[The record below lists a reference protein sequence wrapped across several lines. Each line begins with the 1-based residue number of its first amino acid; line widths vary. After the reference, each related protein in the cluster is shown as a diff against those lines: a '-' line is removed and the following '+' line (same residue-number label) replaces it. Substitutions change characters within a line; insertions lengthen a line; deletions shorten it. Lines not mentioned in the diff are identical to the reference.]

1 MLFELANQN
10 DIINIEKCGNESLP
24 LSYTENDIRTMLEDA
39 QHKIFKIRHNE
50 SFVGFIITKLNE
62 EEKNIHIMSIAI
74 YQSYRGK
81 SVGSKMIDLVKKTF
95 PEENITLYV
104 QTTNKRAISFYKKND
119 FLIMNT
125 KKDYYHNLEN
135 NDAYTMIYLI

>member
-24 LSYTENDIRTMLEDA
+24 LSYTENDIRTMLEDT
-39 QHKIFKIRHNE
+39 QYKIFKIRHNE

-62 EEKNIHIMSIAI
+62 EEQNIHIMSIAI

>member
-10 DIINIEKCGNESLP
+10 DIVNIEKCGNESLP
-24 LSYTENDIRTMLEDA
+24 LSYTENDIRTMLEDT
-39 QHKIFKIRHNE
+39 QYKIFKIRHNE

>member
-10 DIINIEKCGNESLP
+10 DIVNIEKCGNESLP
-24 LSYTENDIRTMLEDA
+24 LSYTENDIRTMLEDT
-39 QHKIFKIRHNE
+39 QYKIFKIRHNE

-62 EEKNIHIMSIAI
+62 EEQNIHIMSIAI

-81 SVGSKMIDLVKKTF
+81 SLGSKMIDLVKKTF
-95 PEENITLYV
+95 PDKNITLYV

>member
-10 DIINIEKCGNESLP
+10 DIVNIEKCGNESLP

-39 QHKIFKIRHNE
+39 QYKIFKIRHNE

-62 EEKNIHIMSIAI
+62 EEQNIHIMSIAI

-81 SVGSKMIDLVKKTF
+81 SLGSKMIDLVKKTF

>member
-10 DIINIEKCGNESLP
+10 DIVDIEQCGNESLP
-24 LSYTENDIRTMLEDA
+24 LSYTENDIRTMLEDT
-39 QHKIFKIRHNE
+39 QYKIFKIRHNE
-50 SFVGFIITKLNE
+50 SFVGFIITKRNE

-74 YQSYRGK
+74 YQYYRGK
-81 SVGSKMIDLVKKTF
+81 SLGSKMIDLVKKTF
-95 PEENITLYV
+95 PEKNITLYV
-104 QTTNKRAISFYKKND
+104 HTTNNRAISFYKKND

>member
-10 DIINIEKCGNESLP
+10 DIVNIEKCCNESLP
-24 LSYTENDIRTMLEDA
+24 LSYTENDIRTMLEDT
-39 QHKIFKIRHNE
+39 QYKIFKIRHNE

-62 EEKNIHIMSIAI
+62 EEQNIHIMSIAI

>member
-10 DIINIEKCGNESLP
+10 DIVNIEKCGNESLP

-39 QHKIFKIRHNE
+39 QYKIFKIRHNE

-62 EEKNIHIMSIAI
+62 EEQNIHIMSIAI

>member
-39 QHKIFKIRHNE
+39 QYKIFKIRHNE

-62 EEKNIHIMSIAI
+62 EEQNIHIMSIAI

-81 SVGSKMIDLVKKTF
+81 SLGSKMIDLVKKTF
-95 PEENITLYV
+95 PDKNITLYV

>member
-1 MLFELANQN
+1 
-10 DIINIEKCGNESLP
+10 
-24 LSYTENDIRTMLEDA
+24 
-39 QHKIFKIRHNE
+39 
-50 SFVGFIITKLNE
+50 
-62 EEKNIHIMSIAI
+62 MSIAI

>member
-10 DIINIEKCGNESLP
+10 DIVNIEKCGNESLP

-39 QHKIFKIRHNE
+39 QYKIFKIRHNE

-81 SVGSKMIDLVKKTF
+81 SLGSKMIDLVKKTF

>member
-39 QHKIFKIRHNE
+39 QYKIFKIRHNE

-81 SVGSKMIDLVKKTF
+81 SLGSKMIDLVKKTF
-95 PEENITLYV
+95 PDKNITLYV

>member
-10 DIINIEKCGNESLP
+10 DIVNIEKCGNESLP
-24 LSYTENDIRTMLEDA
+24 LSYTENDIRTMLEDT
-39 QHKIFKIRHNE
+39 QYKIFKIRHNE

-81 SVGSKMIDLVKKTF
+81 SLGSKMIDLVKKTF

>member
-10 DIINIEKCGNESLP
+10 DIVNIEKCGNESLP
-24 LSYTENDIRTMLEDA
+24 LSYTENDIRTMLEDT
-39 QHKIFKIRHNE
+39 QYKIFKIRHNE

-62 EEKNIHIMSIAI
+62 EEQNIHIMSIAI

-95 PEENITLYV
+95 RDKNITLYV

>member
-1 MLFELANQN
+1 
-10 DIINIEKCGNESLP
+10 
-24 LSYTENDIRTMLEDA
+24 
-39 QHKIFKIRHNE
+39 
-50 SFVGFIITKLNE
+50 
-62 EEKNIHIMSIAI
+62 
-74 YQSYRGK
+74 
-81 SVGSKMIDLVKKTF
+81 MIDLVKKTF
-95 PEENITLYV
+95 PDKNITLYV

>member
-39 QHKIFKIRHNE
+39 QYKIFKIRHNE

-62 EEKNIHIMSIAI
+62 EEQNIHIMSIAI

-81 SVGSKMIDLVKKTF
+81 SLGSKMIDLVKKTF

>member
-10 DIINIEKCGNESLP
+10 DIVNIEKCGNESLP
-24 LSYTENDIRTMLEDA
+24 LSYTENDIRTMLEDT
-39 QHKIFKIRHNE
+39 QYKIFKIRHNE

-62 EEKNIHIMSIAI
+62 EEQNIHIMSIAI

-95 PEENITLYV
+95 PDKNITLYV

>member
-24 LSYTENDIRTMLEDA
+24 LSYTENDIRTMLEDT
-39 QHKIFKIRHNE
+39 QYKIFKIRHNE

-74 YQSYRGK
+74 YQSYRGR
-81 SVGSKMIDLVKKTF
+81 SLGSKMIDLVKKTF
-95 PEENITLYV
+95 PDKNITLYV

>member
-10 DIINIEKCGNESLP
+10 DIVNIEKCGNESLP
-24 LSYTENDIRTMLEDA
+24 LSYTENDIRTMLEDT
-39 QHKIFKIRHNE
+39 QYKIFKIRHNE

-81 SVGSKMIDLVKKTF
+81 SLGSKMIDLVKKTF
-95 PEENITLYV
+95 PDKNITLYV

>member
-10 DIINIEKCGNESLP
+10 DIVNIEKCGNESLP
-24 LSYTENDIRTMLEDA
+24 LSYTENDIRTMLEDT
-39 QHKIFKIRHNE
+39 QYKIFKIRHNE

-95 PEENITLYV
+95 PDKNITLYV

>member
-10 DIINIEKCGNESLP
+10 DIVNIEKCGNESLP
-24 LSYTENDIRTMLEDA
+24 LSYTENDIRTMLEDT
-39 QHKIFKIRHNE
+39 QYKIFKIRHNE

-62 EEKNIHIMSIAI
+62 EEQNIHIMSIAI

>member
-10 DIINIEKCGNESLP
+10 DIVNIEKCGNESLP
-24 LSYTENDIRTMLEDA
+24 LSYTENDIRTMLEDT
-39 QHKIFKIRHNE
+39 QYKIFKIRHNE

-74 YQSYRGK
+74 YQSYRGM
-81 SVGSKMIDLVKKTF
+81 SLGSKMIDLVKKTF
-95 PEENITLYV
+95 PDKNITLYV

>member
-39 QHKIFKIRHNE
+39 QYKIFKIRHNE

-62 EEKNIHIMSIAI
+62 EEQNIHIMSIAI